1 MRWLKVTRDLQ
12 FLKENGT
19 YIICKTESWLI
30 KYSIKK
36 KISESL
42 TYICMYQ
49 SPRSQNY
56 FMLLQI
62 IHGSQSYACQRWTD
76 NLIENRNL
84 KVKYLLMMLI
94 FKAYGML
101 SSEMIFSCRVN
112 CFCTCLLGELQ
123 GRQTMSGEKVFVVM
137 PQGFFF
143 LLIIM
148 NEIGRVSQ
156 RNLFLP
162 PQIKEERKCYPNY
175 EMQSHLIQPLS
186 VQRSFV
192 LVLLCSL
199 SNKEI

>member
-1 MRWLKVTRDLQ
+1 
-12 FLKENGT
+12 
-19 YIICKTESWLI
+19 
-30 KYSIKK
+30 
-36 KISESL
+36 
-42 TYICMYQ
+42 MYQ
-49 SPRSQNY
+49 SPQSQNY

-112 CFCTCLLGELQ
+112 CFAPAFWESHKEDKLCRERRYVLLCL
-123 GRQTMSGEKVFVVM
+123 RV
-137 PQGFFF
+137 FFF
-143 LLIIM
+143 LIIM

>member
-1 MRWLKVTRDLQ
+1 MRWLKVARDLQ

-36 KISESL
+36 KKISESL
-42 TYICMYQ
+42 TYICMNQ
-49 SPRSQNY
+49 SPQSQNY

-62 IHGSQSYACQRWTD
+62 INGSQSYACQRQTD

-112 CFCTCLLGELQ
+112 CFCTCLLGEPQ
-123 GRQTMSGEKVFVVM
+123 GRQTMSGEKVCVVM

-143 LLIIM
+143 LDN
-148 NEIGRVSQ
+148 NE
-156 RNLFLP
+156 RNWPCQLKESVFTSTDKRRKEMLP
-162 PQIKEERKCYPNY
+162 Q
-175 EMQSHLIQPLS
+175 L
-186 VQRSFV
+186 
-192 LVLLCSL
+192 
-199 SNKEI
+199 

>member
-1 MRWLKVTRDLQ
+1 MH
-12 FLKENGT
+12 
-19 YIICKTESWLI
+19 
-30 KYSIKK
+30 
-36 KISESL
+36 
-42 TYICMYQ
+42 Q
-49 SPRSQNY
+49 SPQSQNY

-62 IHGSQSYACQRWTD
+62 IHGSQSYACQRQTD

-112 CFCTCLLGELQ
+112 CFCTCLLGKLQ
-123 GRQTMSGEKVFVVM
+123 GRQTMSGEKVCVVM
-137 PQGFFF
+137 LQVFF
-143 LLIIM
+143 LIIM

-186 VQRSFV
+186 VLRSFV